1 MTHPPVHLLTQSRT
15 AEASV
20 SIYGLNIIITYVAL
34 SDDGREE
41 GGEDHGYIYNNQYRI
56 YIYIYI
62 L

>member
-41 GGEDHGYIYNNQYRI
+41 GGRIMAI
-56 YIYIYI
+56 YIITNIEYIYI